1 MTSVS
6 LCLCISYSE
15 ILHNIATFE
24 NCPKQPTCSTQ
35 QLLLLGN
42 LFQRHL
48 PKDPNNQ
55 KGCFPQPLG
64 VLHAG
69 DVAASGCNHS
79 FCRSKLT
86 VQRCMA
92 NSCLSKAFEDW
103 CYQASHQICLHLIDI
118 AATGHK
124 AETLLACGKGMDV
137 RRFSTM
143 AIISK
148 SARSCSSC
156 LVQWRV
162 LTVCCH
168 RKPPV
173 VELQPWCMTRATH
186 KTGQATSRIDQDE
199 IELSSNTRIIAIHKC
214 AKEAKSIDDFTP
226 DLVTLLI
233 NQRLVELIDMLN
245 F

>member
-1 MTSVS
+1 MLPLLDAIIPFVQGVNSRFKGAWPIHAACPLSRTGATK
-6 LCLCISYSE
+6 LLIKYACISLTSRQR
-15 ILHNIATFE
+15 ATKRK
-24 NCPKQPTCSTQ
+24 PSWHVAKGWTC
-35 QLLLLGN
+35 GD
-42 LFQRHL
+42 FQRWQSY
-48 PKDPNNQ
+48 PNR
-55 KGCFPQPLG
+55 
-64 VLHAG
+64 HA
-69 DVAASGCNHS
+69 
-79 FCRSKLT
+79 
-86 VQRCMA
+86 
-92 NSCLSKAFEDW
+92 
-103 CYQASHQICLHLIDI
+103 
-118 AATGHK
+118 
-124 AETLLACGKGMDV
+124 V
-137 RRFSTM
+137 R
-143 AIISK
+143 
-148 SARSCSSC
+148 CSSC